1 MQKSMMKF
9 GMMACCIFM
18 AIPIVFYLV
27 AGGTLAGLTSN
38 LAVWA
43 PLLLCVGAHLLMFKL
58 MGKSCHGTEQES
70 GLENAKETIVERPT
84 DIPTTGAQARTVVK
98 P

>member
-1 MQKSMMKF
+1 MMKF
-9 GMMACCIFM
+9 GMMACCVVM
-18 AIPIVFYLV
+18 VLPIVFYLV

-43 PLLLCVGAHLLMFKL
+43 PLILCAGAHLLMFKL
-58 MGKSCHGTEQES
+58 MGKSCHGSEQKSEMEEQQ
-70 GLENAKETIVERPT
+70 GTVVERPT
-84 DIPTTGAQARTVVK
+84 DIPSTGTRARVAVK